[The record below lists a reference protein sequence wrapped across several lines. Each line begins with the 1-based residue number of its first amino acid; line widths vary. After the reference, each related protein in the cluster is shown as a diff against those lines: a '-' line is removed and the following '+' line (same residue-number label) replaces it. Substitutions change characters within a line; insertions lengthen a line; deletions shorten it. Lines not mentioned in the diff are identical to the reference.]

1 MIAAA
6 IDSDTERV
14 ADLGEIAEAAVT
26 GFACGAGAK
35 DGSDVATTA
44 GGRGIDGI
52 DAICS
57 GVGDVAY
64 LSYHGCQI
72 GKDDEPHLSLAE
84 KCTVDND

>member
-1 MIAAA
+1 MKGIE
-6 IDSDTERV
+6 INRTVNRDKWPDYLSWMVDTTRRQHWCQVDHSGHNRFRV
-14 ADLGEIAEAAVT
+14 RSAPRW
-26 GFACGAGAK
+26 F
-35 DGSDVATTA
+35 S
-44 GGRGIDGI
+44 
-52 DAICS
+52 S